1 MMIPMIP
8 SPSSFTTDII
18 GISIIIIILYTGA
31 LDYVDDVQTFTWL
44 CFLVRIAEALGSCA
58 FSTASYV
65 YIMHHFGDQL
75 GWTFGVLET
84 FVGLGMSLGPGIG
97 GGLYGLGGYALPFY
111 LLGLITLINLPFAW
125 MVLPLLGN
133 VMETSEKSSNILHP
147 KKLSMS
153 SLSISPTPVIKTKP
167 GATQSCE
174 YSPMDW
180 PSNPNFETK
189 HQLKPGSTDIWR
201 IASKTYS
208 TSADSTCDGGYSAGS
223 SSISVDYGSLN
234 HHSKEDVSRGP
245 VGAEQPNRKTSFSG
259 GRRRRLSYQNLLR
272 MPQVLLICLVIIVIS
287 QSQGF
292 LDPTIEPHLR
302 RYGLRPSLV
311 GLIFLLMS
319 AAYALTSPLIGWWSS
334 RSQNKLAIMAFGCF
348 ITWIGLTLVGP
359 SRLTRFEPSILFR

>member
-1 MMIPMIP
+1 MFANLP
-8 SPSSFTTDII
+8 
-18 GISIIIIILYTGA
+18 GA
-31 LDYVDDVQTFTWL
+31 LDYVEDVQTFTWL
-44 CFLVRIAEALGSCA
+44 CFLVRSAEALGSCA

-111 LLGLITLINLPFAW
+111 LLGLITLVNLPFAW

-133 VMETSEKSSNILHP
+133 VMESSLDKTNIHALLSQTKTSSTVTASSSIKNDEKSTTT
-147 KKLSMS
+147 KTS
-153 SLSISPTPVIKTKP
+153 SKTVKP

-180 PSNPNFETK
+180 PSDSK
-189 HQLKPGSTDIWR
+189 SKLMQSSDIWR
-201 IASKTYS
+201 MSGSATMVETTRTNPEDRKS
-208 TSADSTCDGGYSAGS
+208 TSDDDGGYSAGS
-223 SSISVDYGSLN
+223 SSPDYGSLTHRN
-234 HHSKEDVSRGP
+234 YDDKDGNPSAYR
-245 VGAEQPNRKTSFSG
+245 RK
-259 GRRRRLSYQNLLR
+259 RLSYAALLR

-292 LDPTIEPHLR
+292 LDPTVEPHLR
-302 RYGLRPSLV
+302 RYGLKPHLV

-319 AAYALTSPLIGWWSS
+319 AAYAMTSPLIGWWSG
-334 RSQNKLAIMAFGCF
+334 RSQNKLAIMAVGCF
-348 ITWIGLTLVGP
+348 ITWIGLMLVGP
-359 SRLTRFEPSILFR
+359 SRFTHFEPSIFFR